1 MDKDWISE
9 GGKEMSKYDKG
20 DSQIDGQMSLEHL
33 YEPEA
38 KLFGVHRIFAR
49 ARKEMSLSEQKV
61 FVAALSQLKFTEE
74 ADSNYVRLDKKT
86 LANIVGIHSDSDH
99 LSVDLFDNIKNLTA
113 HSRIEIRERDLD
125 FYASGFIITS
135 VVSFKNFIR
144 IRFNDDFLPMFT
156 NLSRDYITMWN
167 FDIFKMSSIRTVQF
181 YEYLRQ
187 ITDSRQQVND
197 VLMGVRAFKELFGIP
212 ENAYMREK
220 GGFDRANFE
229 KYVIDPLCEDMKH
242 CRMINLLV
250 QPDGKY
256 YVKERQGNRVDGYRF
271 YWTFSAHPGVAT
283 ANEVKQLQERV
294 DKDPEVLK
302 IAKDILKGER
312 KKKGKQ
318 NQFNQ
323 FNQNSYDWDAL
334 ESELLGE

>member
-1 MDKDWISE
+1 M
-9 GGKEMSKYDKG
+9 
-20 DSQIDGQMSLEHL
+20 
-33 YEPEA
+33 
-38 KLFGVHRIFAR
+38 
-49 ARKEMSLSEQKV
+49 LSCLHGAQHK
-61 FVAALSQLKFTEE
+61 ASG
-74 ADSNYVRLDKKT
+74 RLDASKGLYYT
-86 LANIVGIHSDSDH
+86 VNI
-99 LSVDLFDNIKNLTA
+99 
-113 HSRIEIRERDLD
+113 
-125 FYASGFIITS
+125 S
-135 VVSFKNFIR
+135 VVI
-144 IRFNDDFLPMFT
+144 
-156 NLSRDYITMWN
+156 YV
-167 FDIFKMSSIRTVQF
+167 FDIFSIKFIRNILSVPDI
-181 YEYLRQ
+181 EYACYPD
-187 ITDSRQQVND
+187 ICSGAFPND
-197 VLMGVRAFKELFGIP
+197 VMV
-212 ENAYMREK
+212 
-220 GGFDRANFE
+220 FE

-323 FNQNSYDWDAL
+323 FSQNDYDWDAL